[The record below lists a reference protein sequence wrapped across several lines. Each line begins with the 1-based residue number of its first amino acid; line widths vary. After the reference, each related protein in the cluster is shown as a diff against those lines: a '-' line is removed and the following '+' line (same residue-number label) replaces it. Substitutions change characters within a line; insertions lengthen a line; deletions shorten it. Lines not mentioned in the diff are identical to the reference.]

1 VDNQVS
7 GDGTRG
13 WQFERFVMDLLK
25 RMPDVRLLVQVK
37 LQTPQTLQRSRDIID
52 QLKAAEDRYQ
62 KFHPDALEPDL
73 LAVFPGVPSPPKAA
87 FFNNKRVDFWDGRYL
102 CRQARLFSVSVPD
115 LSQFRGR
122 GAS

>member
-1 VDNQVS
+1 VDDQVS

-52 QLKAAEDRYQ
+52 QLK
-62 KFHPDALEPDL
+62 
-73 LAVFPGVPSPPKAA
+73 G
-87 FFNNKRVDFWDGRYL
+87 
-102 CRQARLFSVSVPD
+102 CRGSVSKI
-115 LSQFRGR
+115 SSGR
-122 GAS
+122 AGARSPCRLPGGAVAA

>member
-1 VDNQVS
+1 MDDQVS

-62 KFHPDALEPDL
+62 KSHPDALEPDL
-73 LAVFPGVPSPPKAA
+73 LAV
-87 FFNNKRVDFWDGRYL
+87 
-102 CRQARLFSVSVPD
+102 
-115 LSQFRGR
+115 
-122 GAS
+122 